1 MFPTLAYAMGDV
13 AGQAAG
19 QQPNPIMSFV
29 PLILMFVIFYFL
41 LIRPQQKKQKEHRMM
56 LENLKR
62 GDRIITAGGI
72 YGRIVEVRD
81 DILTVELA
89 KDVQV
94 QLSRGSVAAVV
105 QKDAKDQAAK
115 ESK

>member
-1 MFPTLAYAMGDV
+1 
-13 AGQAAG
+13 
-19 QQPNPIMSFV
+19 
-29 PLILMFVIFYFL
+29 
-41 LIRPQQKKQKEHRMM
+41 
-56 LENLKR
+56 
-62 GDRIITAGGI
+62 
-72 YGRIVEVRD
+72 VEVRD
-81 DILTVELA
+81 DVLTVELA